1 MKLSN
6 CEQKLTCIYISV
18 ETKYIYFSVE
28 IKEVPMPQLEILHV
42 SWQGVH
48 YYTDGNYRS
57 VKLILK
63 KNLTTNLQLYENLA
77 AVILSLS
84 FI

>member
-1 MKLSN
+1 
-6 CEQKLTCIYISV
+6 
-18 ETKYIYFSVE
+18 
-28 IKEVPMPQLEILHV
+28 MPQLEILHV